1 MVAVPIPRSG
11 AQAQYPQSFPA
22 AGSASLPAPAPS
34 SASPDWTHYIA
45 AGTLVAGGVLMV
57 TGHKRAG
64 MAVAAAGTALAL
76 VEEQEAIKSWWKN
89 LPGYLNDAQNFLD
102 KIEGYLQEAAIQGE
116 TAAEHVAPV
125 ELRAKAGYRGAS
137 SDCT

>member
-11 AQAQYPQSFPA
+11 ASSQARYLKSFGSYAEVP
-22 AGSASLPAPAPS
+22 AGSASLPAPAQQS
-34 SASPDWTHYIA
+34 SSPDWTHFVA
-45 AGTLVAGGVLMV
+45 AGTLLAGGVLMV

-89 LPGYLNDAQNFLD
+89 LPGYLDDAQQFLD
-102 KIEGYLQEAAIQGE
+102 KIEGYLQEAAVQGQRLQGI
-116 TAAEHVAPV
+116 
-125 ELRAKAGYRGAS
+125 LRR
-137 SDCT
+137 

>member
-11 AQAQYPQSFPA
+11 ASSQARYPQSFGSYSGVP
-22 AGSASLPAPAPS
+22 AGSASLPAPARQPS
-34 SASPDWTHYIA
+34 SSPDWTHYVA
-45 AGTLVAGGVLMV
+45 AGTLVAGGVLMI

-89 LPGYLNDAQNFLD
+89 LPGYLDDAQQFLD
-102 KIEGYLQEAAIQGE
+102 KIEGYLQEAAVQGQRLQGI
-116 TAAEHVAPV
+116 
-125 ELRAKAGYRGAS
+125 LRR
-137 SDCT
+137 

>member
-11 AQAQYPQSFPA
+11 AQAGYPKFLGSYAEVP
-22 AGSASLPAPAPS
+22 AGSVSLPAPAT
-34 SASPDWTHYIA
+34 ATQSPDWTHYLA
-45 AGTLVAGGVLMV
+45 AGTLVAGGVLMA

-89 LPGYLNDAQNFLD
+89 LPGYLDDAQEFLD
-102 KIEGYLQEAAIQGE
+102 KIEGYLKEAAVQGQR
-116 TAAEHVAPV
+116 
-125 ELRAKAGYRGAS
+125 LQGILGR
-137 SDCT
+137 

>member
-11 AQAQYPQSFPA
+11 ASSQGRYPQSFPTYA
-22 AGSASLPAPAPS
+22 EVPAGSASLPAPAGS
-34 SASPDWTHYIA
+34 SQSPDWTHYVA

-76 VEEQEAIKSWWKN
+76 IEEQEAIKSWWKN
-89 LPGYLNDAQNFLD
+89 LPGYLDDAQEFLD
-102 KIEGYLQEAAIQGE
+102 KIEGYLQEAAVQGQRLQGI
-116 TAAEHVAPV
+116 
-125 ELRAKAGYRGAS
+125 LRR
-137 SDCT
+137 